1 MSLSSLARALTC
13 CKGARSYW
21 SFADKKM
28 NRDRKIDPFLCIL
41 WKVFQV
47 LTRKQGEEIPSG
59 PLYCPTSSA
68 LRCISNLVR
77 NTNQEVISA
86 RGATCHTQPCIGQY
100 KGLLWWTINRPAPS
114 QIRFPLWTFLHTND
128 QFCVW
133 KVDTLFTFVGF
144 LPLLKSIIL
153 SQNLAHFEQKPRYSN
168 RIIFHPIFWLCVHF
182 SIEFAAN

>member
-1 MSLSSLARALTC
+1 MKSVSGLDTQVGGRDTQWSTLLSDFLRAQVYKQL
-13 CKGARSYW
+13 CKEHKSRSYQ
-21 SFADKKM
+21 
-28 NRDRKIDPFLCIL
+28 R
-41 WKVFQV
+41 
-47 LTRKQGEEIPSG
+47 E
-59 PLYCPTSSA
+59 
-68 LRCISNLVR
+68 RCDLPY
-77 NTNQEVISA
+77 A
-86 RGATCHTQPCIGQY
+86 ACIGQY

-153 SQNLAHFEQKPRYSN
+153 AQNLAHFEQKPRYSN
-168 RIIFHPIFWLCVHF
+168 RIKFHPIFWLCVHF

>member
-1 MSLSSLARALTC
+1 
-13 CKGARSYW
+13 
-21 SFADKKM
+21 M
-28 NRDRKIDPFLCIL
+28 NRDRKVDPFLCIL

-133 KVDTLFTFVGF
+133 KVDTFFTFVGF

-153 SQNLAHFEQKPRYSN
+153 AQNLAHFEQKPRYSN
-168 RIIFHPIFWLCVHF
+168 RIKFHPIFWLCVHF

>member
-1 MSLSSLARALTC
+1 MKSVSGLDTQAGGRDTQWSTLLSDFLRAQVYKQP
-13 CKGARSYW
+13 CKKS
-21 SFADKKM
+21 
-28 NRDRKIDPFLCIL
+28 
-41 WKVFQV
+41 
-47 LTRKQGEEIPSG
+47 
-59 PLYCPTSSA
+59 
-68 LRCISNLVR
+68 
-77 NTNQEVISA
+77 NQEVISA

-153 SQNLAHFEQKPRYSN
+153 AQNLAHFEQKPRYSN
-168 RIIFHPIFWLCVHF
+168 RIKFHPIFWLCVHF

>member
-1 MSLSSLARALTC
+1 
-13 CKGARSYW
+13 
-21 SFADKKM
+21 M
-28 NRDRKIDPFLCIL
+28 NRDRKIDRFLCIL

-144 LPLLKSIIL
+144 LPLLKSSFWHRIWLISSK
-153 SQNLAHFEQKPRYSN
+153 SQDTQTESN
-168 RIIFHPIFWLCVHF
+168 FIQFSDCVYIFQ
-182 SIEFAAN
+182 

>member
-1 MSLSSLARALTC
+1 
-13 CKGARSYW
+13 
-21 SFADKKM
+21 M

-144 LPLLKSIIL
+144 FTIAKVDHFGTEFSSFRAKAKILK
-153 SQNLAHFEQKPRYSN
+153 QNQISSNFLIVCTFFN
-168 RIIFHPIFWLCVHF
+168 RICGEL
-182 SIEFAAN
+182 IE

>member
-1 MSLSSLARALTC
+1 
-13 CKGARSYW
+13 
-21 SFADKKM
+21 M
-28 NRDRKIDPFLCIL
+28 NRDRKTDPFLCIL

-114 QIRFPLWTFLHTND
+114 QIRFSSHKWPILCLESRHLIH
-128 QFCVW
+128 FCRVFTIA
-133 KVDTLFTFVGF
+133 KVDHFGTEFSSFRAKAKILKQNQISSNFLIVCTFF
-144 LPLLKSIIL
+144 
-153 SQNLAHFEQKPRYSN
+153 N
-168 RIIFHPIFWLCVHF
+168 RICGEL
-182 SIEFAAN
+182 IE